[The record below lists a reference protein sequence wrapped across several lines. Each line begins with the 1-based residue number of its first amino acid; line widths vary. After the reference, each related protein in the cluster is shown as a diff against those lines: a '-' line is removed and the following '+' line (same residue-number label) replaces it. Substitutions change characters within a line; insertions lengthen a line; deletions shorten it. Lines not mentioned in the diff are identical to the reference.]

1 MGSIEELGNWKEFKC
16 PMVWNEGHIWEA
28 QDIEIKSARI
38 FQYKYVIVEN
48 GKDPLWEKGFDRIAD
63 LKILEKL
70 A

>member
-38 FQYKYVIVEN
+38 F
-48 GKDPLWEKGFDRIAD
+48 
-63 LKILEKL
+63 
-70 A
+70 